1 MPQSDVPLMR
11 HEEQT
16 AFVTG
21 AGQGIGEAT
30 AKRFAEAGAFVV
42 ATDVDSETGEATVAD
57 INDGD
62 YAGEAEFTELDV
74 TDGEAFEAV
83 VDATAEEYGLDAVV
97 NNAGVGHPPANVEDT
112 DRSVFEFVL
121 DVNVRGV
128 WNGCQAALPHLKEQ
142 GSGNIVNIGSLASF
156 YGLPKQGAYS
166 LSKGAVMNFTRAVA
180 AEAGRSGVRCNAV
193 CPAFTDTELGRQFF
207 ETRDDPERA
216 KEIMLKR
223 YPLGRLAEPEEIA
236 DAVSFLASDEASY
249 ITGEGL
255 RVDGGF
261 STS

>member
-1 MPQSDVPLMR
+1 MR

-42 ATDVDSETGEATVAD
+42 ATDVDSETGEGTVAD

-62 YAGEAEFTELDV
+62 YAGEAEFMELDV

-97 NNAGVGHPPANVEDT
+97 NNAGVGHPPATVEDT

-207 ETRDDPERA
+207 ETRDDPDRA

-223 YPLGRLAEPEEIA
+223 YPLGRLAEPDEIA

>member
-1 MPQSDVPLMR
+1 MR
-11 HEEQT
+11 HENQT
-16 AFVTG
+16 VFVTG

-42 ATDVDSETGEATVAD
+42 VTDVNSETGSETVAD
-57 INDGD
+57 IEDGD
-62 YAGEAEFTELDV
+62 YPGGAEFTELDV
-74 TDGEAFEAV
+74 TDADAFEAA
-83 VDATAEEYGLDAVV
+83 VDATVEEYGLDVVV
-97 NNAGVGHPPANVEDT
+97 NNAGVGHPPADVENT
-112 DRSVFEFVL
+112 DQSVFEFVL

-142 GSGNIVNIGSLASF
+142 GSGSIVNVGSLASF

-180 AEAGRSGVRCNAV
+180 AEAGRDGVRCNAV
-193 CPAFTDTELGRQFF
+193 CPAFTDTELGQQFF
-207 ETRDDPERA
+207 ASREDPERA

-223 YPLGRLAEPEEIA
+223 YPLGRLGQPEEIA
-236 DAVSFLASDEASY
+236 DAISFLASDEASY